1 MNSMPQRSTLVRTS
15 HKVMWHL
22 EQANKLFENE
32 KEKTMTNEH
41 QDMISLYSQVPCK
54 PAN

>member
-15 HKVMWHL
+15 RKVMWHL
-22 EQANKLFENE
+22 GQANKLFENE